1 MDLKAEQLMERLNEV
16 YKHEHLYDSS
26 SHNYKLPDGH
36 KLVGRNF
43 SKLEIGECMAYA
55 TWVRRVLRRQNE
67 AVLRVIKG
75 ILQRVLP
82 L

>member
-1 MDLKAEQLMERLNEV
+1 MERLNEEV

-26 SHNYKLPDGH
+26 SRVHGVCYMGKLWSR
-36 KLVGRNF
+36 GRTW
-43 SKLEIGECMAYA
+43 CM
-55 TWVRRVLRRQNE
+55 RRQNE

-82 L
+82 LKRKMAHESTLCVGIDKVWRE